1 MWSHSGIFG
10 QHNRPRIR
18 SLQSLLLQNTSHL
31 LLVARAWVVEV
42 SALDGEVAVG
52 WARLAEAAVQHLYS
66 CPSSVCDEQR
76 SRLSRNSKAIRSCSL
91 LSDA

>member
-10 QHNRPRIR
+10 QHSRPRIR
-18 SLQSLLLQNTSHL
+18 SLQSLRRQNTSHL

-52 WARLAEAAVQHLYS
+52 WAR
-66 CPSSVCDEQR
+66 
-76 SRLSRNSKAIRSCSL
+76 
-91 LSDA
+91 